1 MALKQGALW
10 WRLTGAEPDRVAACA
25 MMDALD
31 RHHGMATG
39 VFSGDECLAGTNP
52 SQGTELCAVAEYL
65 YSLQWLLGLQGDPAL
80 ADRLERIAFN
90 AVPATFSPDMWAHQ
104 YDQQVNQVECSVREE
119 RLWNTNGP
127 DANIF
132 GLEPHYGCCTAN
144 LSQAWPKFAA
154 HLWMRPRGNGIAA
167 VAYAPSA
174 LATEIDGVPVHVEL
188 RTGYPFRE
196 APHFTVR
203 AEHPVRFPLLLRIPG
218 WAQAATVEVDG
229 RRSAVGAAGEFH
241 TVERTWSGA
250 TSLVLTLPMA
260 ARLVPRPGGTVA
272 LARGPLLYALR
283 IGERWQRI
291 NADQPHRERPHADWE
306 VYPTTPWNFAST
318 LVTARRTTP
327 FASPSTRS
335 ARRCCPPR
343 HRRSPP
349 RSPVSASP
357 SGPPATARPTRRRR
371 VPAATPLP
379 RT

>member
-1 MALKQGALW
+1 MTAGSGRGLTIAPKRRTCGRRRWPCTAPTERGRWSYDAHVVNNAMALKQGALW

-174 LATEIDGVPVHVEL
+174 LATEIDGVPVNVDRLAGVVPRGTAGH
-188 RTGYPFRE
+188 RHGR
-196 APHFTVR
+196 
-203 AEHPVRFPLLLRIPG
+203 RFPRPR
-218 WAQAATVEVDG
+218 VDRPQRLG
-229 RRSAVGAAGEFH
+229 RPAAGA
-241 TVERTWSGA
+241 S
-250 TSLVLTLPMA
+250 
-260 ARLVPRPGGTVA
+260 PRRRPC
-272 LARGPLLYALR
+272 RGPDPDPLR
-283 IGERWQRI
+283 LQ
-291 NADQPHRERPHADWE
+291 QPAH
-306 VYPTTPWNFAST
+306 
-318 LVTARRTTP
+318 
-327 FASPSTRS
+327 
-335 ARRCCPPR
+335 
-343 HRRSPP
+343 
-349 RSPVSASP
+349 
-357 SGPPATARPTRRRR
+357 RR
-371 VPAATPLP
+371 VPPPGPLTHDRRVHSIYVVAA
-379 RT
+379 RGAYR